1 MKSVRSAVLAAA
13 AAVALM
19 APAWARAEDYPLKPA
34 EYVEVALISVDDGH
48 DLEYATHLANMWRKS
63 QDYALKQGWIS
74 GYEILSN
81 EFKRPGEADYYLLTR
96 FPALPDAAES
106 TRRQEAYTAYMQMN
120 ESQMQAASGDRA
132 KYRRQMG
139 SELLRRWVWTK

>member
-1 MKSVRSAVLAAA
+1 
-13 AAVALM
+13 
-19 APAWARAEDYPLKPA
+19 
-34 EYVEVALISVDDGH
+34 VALISVDDGH

-96 FPALPDAAES
+96 FPRCPMPRNRPAG
-106 TRRQEAYTAYMQMN
+106 RRPIPRTC
-120 ESQMQAASGDRA
+120 R
-132 KYRRQMG
+132 
-139 SELLRRWVWTK
+139 